1 MIDDEKRSPNLKIKI
16 RKGWVRLMI
25 GLVLLAGPLLFF
37 VLGLSV
43 MHSEPAKVSVQTL
56 EVAEVVPFEYRI
68 VPTGKP
74 SIIPAQIAPAGVV
87 TFKNNRLVLM
97 ACDPCHQLAEQYP
110 QALRFNI
117 YAVKPAPKVSNLK
130 PGELLAVY
138 VPDEQGSWWL
148 HPEAKGWFSLA
159 LFFFLVCAPIVLL
172 LGAGN
177 YPQVQRLKTPIALT
191 PLLLIVGCLAWV
203 VFSAG

>member
-1 MIDDEKRSPNLKIKI
+1 MKRSSLLNYQKKQDWLRPLLCLI
-16 RKGWVRLMI
+16 
-25 GLVLLAGPLLFF
+25 LLAGPLLFF

-43 MHSEPAKVSVQTL
+43 ISSEPVKVSVQTL
-56 EVAEVVPFEYRI
+56 EVAEVVPIEYRI
-68 VPTGKP
+68 MPTGKP

-87 TFKNNRLVLM
+87 TFKNSRLVLM

-110 QALRFNI
+110 QALRFNT

-159 LFFFLVCAPIVLL
+159 LFFFVMCAPIVLL

-177 YPQVQRLKTPIALT
+177 YPGVQRLKTPIALT

>member
-1 MIDDEKRSPNLKIKI
+1 MNYQKKQNWLRPLLCLI
-16 RKGWVRLMI
+16 
-25 GLVLLAGPLLFF
+25 LLAGPLLFF

-43 MHSEPAKVSVQTL
+43 MLSEPAKVSVQTL
-56 EVAEVVPFEYRI
+56 EVAEVEPIEYRI

-74 SIIPAQIAPAGVV
+74 SIIPAQVAPAGVV
-87 TFKNNRLVLM
+87 RFKNSPLVLM
-97 ACDPCHQLAEQYP
+97 ACDPCHQLASQTP
-110 QALRFNI
+110 QALRFNT

-148 HPEAKGWFSLA
+148 HPEAKGWLSLA
-159 LFFFLVCAPIVLL
+159 LFFFVMCAPIVLL

-177 YPQVQRLKTPIALT
+177 YPGVQRLKTPIALT
-191 PLLLIVGCLAWV
+191 PLLLIAGYLAWV